1 MSSGTVVAL
10 RPTWDEIWMQVAHV
24 IAQRSLCD
32 RDQVGAV
39 VASTSNRIVDTGYN
53 GPPRG
58 MPRDEPETGCK
69 SWCPRARGPAC
80 DNYEIHPPHGNCAG
94 WPGLHYAYGDCH
106 SVHAEANALLFGDR
120 TQREGGTIYITSG
133 VCGACAKLIANSGL
147 KRVVCDV
154 GNSPPY
160 AGHRNSGEWFAW
172 LRLCGV
178 ECVEVGR

>member
-1 MSSGTVVAL
+1 
-10 RPTWDEIWMQVAHV
+10 MQVAHV
-24 IAQRSLCD
+24 MAQRSLCD

-39 VASTSNRIVDTGYN
+39 VVSTSNRIVDTGYN

-58 MPRDEPETGCK
+58 MPRDEPEVGCRR
-69 SWCPRARGPAC
+69 WCMRGASSR
-80 DNYEIHPPHGNCAG
+80 DTYGQMHE
-94 WPGLHYAYGDCH
+94 GLNPLYDDCH
-106 SVHAEANALLFGDR
+106 SIHAEANALLFGER

-147 KRVVCDV
+147 KRVVCDM
-154 GNSPPY
+154 GNHAP
-160 AGHRNSGEWFAW
+160 HRNSGEWFAW